1 MINDGAEWILKRTTV
16 AQTYSS
22 LIKQVI
28 SLTFVEYQILTFLS
42 KQAQLEILFKGQLTS
57 HQQLM
62 MQPQINSS
70 CAIQQSKE
78 TNSQERKMPGHGQKP
93 RLGNVKLIAKIAQPP
108 NLHKGDQSMETY
120 MPGRGQKARLGNPKI
135 TAKTTQ
141 PLNMYGD
148 NQSMLQTKLQ
158 RT

>member
-1 MINDGAEWILKRTTV
+1 MVNDGAEWILKRTTV
-16 AQTYSS
+16 AQPYSS

-62 MQPQINSS
+62 MQPQINAS

-78 TNSQERKMPGHGQKP
+78 TNSQERKTQGPCQKP

-108 NLHKGDQSMETY
+108 NLHREDQSMETY
-120 MPGRGQKARLGNPKI
+120 MPGQGQKARLGNPKM

>member
-16 AQTYSS
+16 AQPYSS

-28 SLTFVEYQILTFLS
+28 SLTFVEYQTLTFLS

-78 TNSQERKMPGHGQKP
+78 TNSQERKTPGHGQKP

-108 NLHKGDQSMETY
+108 NLHKGDQSMETN
-120 MPGRGQKARLGNPKI
+120 MPGQSQKARLGNPKM
-135 TAKTTQ
+135 TAKMTQ

>member
-28 SLTFVEYQILTFLS
+28 SLTFVEYQILTFMS

-108 NLHKGDQSMETY
+108 NLHRGDQSMETY
-120 MPGRGQKARLGNPKI
+120 MPGRGQKARLGNPKM